1 MTFLKMGSLLNMQ
14 HSNKLDISKSLRNLD
29 NSDIADN
36 LFHYDY
42 NTKHLLSLL
51 EKNIA
56 LDDPSYMSSFRSFE
70 GEVFENFTYEKLLR
84 FAVTNDYITK
94 FVLKGFHQNKHKA
107 YANTLSISEKEQI
120 VYRTKSREISEFDA
134 MFVTKEN
141 ELYFVEMTLVKSV
154 LKLRRRLRK
163 KKALLEIIF
172 PNYEIKALIILN
184 DGATGS
190 KQFPDYCKVWF
201 TKEFSASDVL
211 EYIISKEK
219 RKLVPKVKI
228 KSANM
233 IEAHELKLHP
243 FRYYNTMS
251 WITKTIR
258 SHKKHIVDMKFLT
271 NFKVQRYHDLYNKFY
286 VGYLTIENAKNLLNL
301 TDEYKEDQRVV
312 VALEKKHSE
321 EIILT
326 YYIQTGRKRLY
337 LYTVEEDNKI
347 SKEKKDPYGITV
359 TEVFHIN
366 KQMDTS
372 YEMNLT
378 HIGVV
383 KKLLKER
390 FKSL

>member
-1 MTFLKMGSLLNMQ
+1 MIHDKQ
-14 HSNKLDISKSLRNLD
+14 LDISKSLRNLD
-29 NSDIADN
+29 NSDISDN

-51 EKNIA
+51 AKNIE

-70 GEVFENFTYEKLLR
+70 GEVFENFVYEKLLR
-84 FAVTNDYITK
+84 YAQKNDYISK

-107 YANTLSISEKEQI
+107 FANTLSISEKEQI

-172 PNYEIKALIILN
+172 PNYEIRALIILN
-184 DGATGS
+184 DGATGA
-190 KQFPDYCKVWF
+190 KQFPDFCKVWF

-211 EYIISKEK
+211 EYILSKDK
-219 RKLVPKVKI
+219 RKIVPKDKI
-228 KSANM
+228 SGKGM

-258 SHKKHIVDMKFLT
+258 SHKKHIVDMNFLM
-271 NFKVQRYHDLYNKFY
+271 NFKVQRYHNLYNKFY
-286 VGYLTIENAKNLLNL
+286 VGYLNIENGKKLLNL
-301 TDEYKEDQRVV
+301 TEEYKEDQRVV
-312 VALEKKHSE
+312 IALEKKHSD
-321 EIILT
+321 EIVLT
-326 YYIQTGRKRLY
+326 YYIQTGRKKLL
-337 LYTVEEDNKI
+337 LYTIEDGKI

-366 KQMDTS
+366 KQMDS
-372 YEMNLT
+372 AYEMNLT
-378 HIGVV
+378 NIGVL

-390 FKSL
+390 YEAGLKN

>member
-1 MTFLKMGSLLNMQ
+1 MPQKHPIEMSQ
-14 HSNKLDISKSLRNLD
+14 SIRALD

-51 EKNIA
+51 AKNI
-56 LDDPSYMSSFRSFE
+56 DVEDPSYLSSFRSFE
-70 GEVFENFTYEKLLR
+70 GEVFENFVFEKLLR
-84 FAVTNDYITK
+84 YAQNNDYISK
-94 FVLKGFHQNKHKA
+94 FILKGFHQNKHKA

-163 KKALLEIIF
+163 KKALLEIVF

-184 DGATGS
+184 DGATGA

-201 TKEFSASDVL
+201 TKAFSATDVL
-211 EYIISKEK
+211 EYITAKNK
-219 RKLVPKVKI
+219 RKLLPKEKI
-228 KSANM
+228 KGGCM

-251 WITKTIR
+251 WITKNLR
-258 SHKKHIVDMKFLT
+258 LHKKHIVDMTFLM
-271 NFKVQRYHDLYNKFY
+271 NHKVQRYHNLYNKFY
-286 VGYLTIENAKNLLNL
+286 VGYLSIENARKLLNL

-312 VALEKKHSE
+312 IALEKKHSD

-326 YYIQTGRKRLY
+326 YYIQTNRKRLY
-337 LYTVEEDNKI
+337 LYTLDNGKVT
-347 SKEKKDPYGITV
+347 KEKKDPYGITV
-359 TEVFHIN
+359 TEVFHTN
-366 KQMDTS
+366 KQMDSS
-372 YEMNLT
+372 YEMTLANV
-378 HIGVV
+378 GVM

-390 FKSL
+390 FDALQKSQDSSE